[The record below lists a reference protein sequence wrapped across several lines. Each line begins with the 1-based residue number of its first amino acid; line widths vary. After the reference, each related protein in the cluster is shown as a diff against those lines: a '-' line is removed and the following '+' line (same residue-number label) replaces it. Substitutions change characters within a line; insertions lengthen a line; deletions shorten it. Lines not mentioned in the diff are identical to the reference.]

1 MNILIGEDYKI
12 TSDPMNV
19 ILNKKYQKKQPTE
32 PVAEEPQFDF
42 KPIGYYANLEAAC
55 QSLLTRDINASDAE
69 NLAELMDVM
78 TKCRD
83 QITEAT
89 KGIKRE

>member
-1 MNILIGEDYKI
+1 MNITIGQNYKI
-12 TSDPMNV
+12 TSDPINV
-19 ILNKKYQKKQPTE
+19 VLNRIYEKKQGDKPL
-32 PVAEEPQFDF
+32 AEGEKYGYKQ
-42 KPIGYYANLEAAC
+42 IGYYTTVERAC
-55 QSLLTRDINASDAE
+55 QALLNYEINTSDAE